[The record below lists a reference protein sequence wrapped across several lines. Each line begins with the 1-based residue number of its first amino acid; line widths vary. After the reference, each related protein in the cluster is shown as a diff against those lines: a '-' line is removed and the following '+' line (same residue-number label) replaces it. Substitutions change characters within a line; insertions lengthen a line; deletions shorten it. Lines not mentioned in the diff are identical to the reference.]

1 MSIGGKV
8 FHRSRL
14 CARLSGRCSP
24 RASMRPNSGADLWC
38 TVAIDWLKR
47 RKRHDGIFSSQLHS
61 RIGPHRATA
70 VGDCDSSPRCCIRGL
85 LNAVALESPR
95 QSGGPMAGGILV
107 TVKTNNP
114 VAYLIG
120 ILAFLVGGI
129 VLAILAFSQAIP
141 GGSGLGTIGI
151 LLAVGAVVLLI
162 EY

>member
-1 MSIGGKV
+1 
-8 FHRSRL
+8 
-14 CARLSGRCSP
+14 
-24 RASMRPNSGADLWC
+24 
-38 TVAIDWLKR
+38 
-47 RKRHDGIFSSQLHS
+47 
-61 RIGPHRATA
+61 
-70 VGDCDSSPRCCIRGL
+70 
-85 LNAVALESPR
+85 
-95 QSGGPMAGGILV
+95 MAGGILV

-162 EY
+162 EYIATRR